1 MAYELENIVREWMD
15 HLKGLNVEVKKMFGC
30 YCLYC
35 DGQAVGWIHNSVMS
49 LREVGLDYLPKDIKR
64 PTKED
69 KIQELVIPL
78 DYANA
83 DWLPKA
89 VQDTAAIRKMNTRRP
104 LAAPPSRKSETVSCF
119 SFAQNEV
126 ANHHPIQSPTGR
138 RKPLCSVPTMI

>member
-89 VQDTAAIRKMNTRRP
+89 VQDTAAIRKRNGFLLFFCP
-104 LAAPPSRKSETVSCF
+104 K
-119 SFAQNEV
+119 
-126 ANHHPIQSPTGR
+126 
-138 RKPLCSVPTMI
+138 

>member
-15 HLKGLNVEVKKMFGC
+15 HLKGLNVEVKKMCGC

-89 VQDTAAIRKMNTRRP
+89 VQDTAAIRKRN
-104 LAAPPSRKSETVSCF
+104 
-119 SFAQNEV
+119 
-126 ANHHPIQSPTGR
+126 G
-138 RKPLCSVPTMI
+138 